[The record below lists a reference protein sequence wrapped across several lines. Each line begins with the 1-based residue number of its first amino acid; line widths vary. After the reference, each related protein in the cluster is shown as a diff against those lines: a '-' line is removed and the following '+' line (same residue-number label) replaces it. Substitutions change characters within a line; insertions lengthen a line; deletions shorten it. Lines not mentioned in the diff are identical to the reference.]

1 MKKTRK
7 ILLMAACAVLLV
19 CISVGATVAY
29 LTDMEQVVNTFTVG
43 KVAITLDEKDVT
55 LMGEPDTQNTARVNV
70 NDYKL
75 MPGRSYIKDP
85 TVHFLPGS
93 DESWLFVKV
102 EMPSGFTNI
111 EGDYITDKGENVGTI
126 GEQIEGNGWETL
138 GNAYPGIYYKHQ
150 DANNGYDN
158 IDIPV
163 FYGFKIGDAVEST
176 ALNVIKP
183 ATTGTDETDNNE
195 LKVTAY
201 AVQADGFATAK
212 AAWDAT
218 FGTPSTN
225 P

>member
-7 ILLMAACAVLLV
+7 ILAMAACAILLV

-29 LTDMEQVVNTFTVG
+29 LTSTDSVRNTFTVG

-55 LMGEPDTQNTARVNV
+55 LMGEPDPDNTARVDENS
-70 NDYKL
+70 YKL

-102 EMPSGFTNI
+102 EMPSGFTDI
-111 EGDYITDKGENVGTI
+111 ESAYTHEGKDVGKI
-126 GEQIEGNGWETL
+126 SKQIEDNGWKAL
-138 GNAYPGIYYKHQ
+138 GNDHPGIYYKHQ
-150 DANNGYDN
+150 DANNGYDS

-201 AVQADGFATAK
+201 AIQKDGFETPE
-212 AAWDAT
+212 AAWKAGN
-218 FGTPSTN
+218 FQ
-225 P
+225 

>member
-7 ILLMAACAVLLV
+7 ILLMAACAILLV

-29 LTDMEQVVNTFTVG
+29 LTDMKSVTNTFTVG

-55 LMGEPDTQNTARVNV
+55 LMGESDPDNTARVDANE
-70 NDYKL
+70 YKL

-85 TVHFLPGS
+85 TVHFLPDS

-102 EMPSGFTNI
+102 EMPDGFTEI
-111 EGDYITDKGENVGTI
+111 ESNYTHEGESVGTI
-126 GEQIEGNGWETL
+126 SEQIETNGWTAL
-138 GNAYPGIYYKHQ
+138 GDAYPGIYNKHQ
-150 DANNGYDN
+150 VANNETYS

-163 FYGFKIGDAVEST
+163 FYGFKIGDNVVST
-176 ALNVIKP
+176 ALDVIKP
-183 ATTGTDETDNNE
+183 ATTGTDEKDNNK

-201 AVQADGFATAK
+201 AVQADGFADAE
-212 AAWDAT
+212 AAWTAT